1 MSTPLHR
8 LQVALREYDAVVKP
22 AYDQYMKVRARFIM
36 WERGILCWKLKV
48 DLRRKVEDATRVY
61 GDVLSFVDHGRGARK
76 VEHPDFKSTFMPTP
90 RTYPESYLKMRTE
103 YEAALASY
111 LSVKR
116 EASATLNAARSAY
129 YVEVGKPSKNYF
141 RKKRQDGRTFINLP
155 SVTLSN
161 AYRQASEVVNRMY
174 YPSMDALDRSNARVR
189 STKK

>member
-8 LQVALREYDAVVKP
+8 LQVALREYDAAVKP

-36 WERGILCWKLKV
+36 WERGILCWKLKT

-61 GDVLSFVDHGRGARK
+61 GDVLSFTDHGRGARK
-76 VEHPDFKSTFMPTP
+76 VEHPDFKSAFMPTP
-90 RTYPESYLKMRTE
+90 RTYPESYLKMRME

-129 YVEVGKPSKNYF
+129 YVEVGKPRKNYF
-141 RKKRQDGRTFINLP
+141 RKRQDGRTFINLP
-155 SVTLSN
+155 SVTLSK
-161 AYRQASEVVNRMY
+161 AYQHAREVVHRMY
-174 YPSMDALDRSNARVR
+174 YPTMEALDRSNARVR